1 MAYIKT
7 INNGNVNCNFVLAKS
22 RSTPINKPSLTIPRL
37 ESEAALI
44 AARLV
49 KTIVQEIK
57 IPVSNI
63 SLWSDST
70 TVLKYIKNREP
81 QFEKYVLRRT
91 HEINSITNSENW
103 NYIESN
109 LNVADDLTKCINLA
123 QFNNNHLWFNAPDFL
138 YNNSENYVFKN
149 KNETITINNQMM

>member
-1 MAYIKT
+1 M
-7 INNGNVNCNFVLAKS
+7 
-22 RSTPINKPSLTIPRL
+22 
-37 ESEAALI
+37 
-44 AARLV
+44 
-49 KTIVQEIK
+49 
-57 IPVSNI
+57 
-63 SLWSDST
+63 
-70 TVLKYIKNREP
+70 TVLKYIKNREM
-81 QFEKYVLRRT
+81 QFEKYVLRHT

-149 KNETITINNQMM
+149 KNETITTNNQMIQNAPRITDLIRKRY

>member
-109 LNVADDLTKCINLA
+109 LNAADDLTKCINLA